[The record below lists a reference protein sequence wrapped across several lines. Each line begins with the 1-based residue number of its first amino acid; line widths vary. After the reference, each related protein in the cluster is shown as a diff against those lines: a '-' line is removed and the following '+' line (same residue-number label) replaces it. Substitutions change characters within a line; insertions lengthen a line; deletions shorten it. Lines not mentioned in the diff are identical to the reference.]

1 MALSSVH
8 GEDRARVRRGTMKRP
23 ASSAPATHDDEAT
36 PRQTDGSG
44 LFITHAGH
52 HARHPGMQRAMR
64 PVVPC
69 GVRPATPAEDRGV
82 SGNDA
87 PDED

>member
-36 PRQTDGSG
+36 PARQTGVASSLLMPGITRDTPGCSG
-44 LFITHAGH
+44 
-52 HARHPGMQRAMR
+52 
-64 PVVPC
+64 PC
-69 GVRPATPAEDRGV
+69 GL
-82 SGNDA
+82 
-87 PDED
+87 